1 MIYNDSAYLD
11 EYEISLQTGH
21 TVIADM
27 SIFSTLTHGFTSV
40 FDKISGSFSKTS
52 VRSSAKDFIAWLQ

>member
-1 MIYNDSAYLD
+1 MIYNDNAYLD
-11 EYEISLQTGH
+11 EHEIALQTRH
-21 TVIADM
+21 IVLADM
-27 SIFSTLTHGFTSV
+27 SIFSTLTRGFTSV